1 MIIEKNSK
9 SGPTESVA
17 NLESVNTLLGHTVP
31 LFDTL
36 KYLGSLLLLFRERS
50 LRGRLKVESSLLI
63 VTGIEDNISTIIA
76 IYRVFHLRL

>member
-36 KYLGSLLLLFRERS
+36 EYLGSLLLLFR
-50 LRGRLKVESSLLI
+50 
-63 VTGIEDNISTIIA
+63 
-76 IYRVFHLRL
+76 F